1 MNYYIEIK
9 LQCDPEIGLGF
20 LWKKVFTQVHLA
32 LAERSDGNIG
42 VSFPQYG
49 DKLFPMG
56 DSLRLFAR
64 NKEELEYLKID
75 EWMARLRDYVTIS
88 GIQKIPDD
96 IQEYVVFSRKQVKTG
111 KERQA
116 RRYAKR
122 HHVDYAEA
130 LKHYD
135 NMEKKVLRLPFV
147 MLQSLSS
154 NQEIKLFIEKRRSTT
169 EKFGDYNSYGLSK
182 EATVPCF

>member
-9 LQCDPEIGLGF
+9 LLHDPEIGLGF

-32 LAERSDGNIG
+32 LTERNGDSIG

-49 DKLFPMG
+49 DKIFPMG
-56 DSLRLFAR
+56 DTLRLFAPAQ
-64 NKEELEYLKID
+64 EELDSLNINQ
-75 EWMARLRDYVTIS
+75 WMARLQDYVKIS
-88 GIQKIPDD
+88 DIRKIPDD
-96 IQEYVVFSRKQVKTG
+96 IREYASFSRKQVKIG

-122 HHVDYAEA
+122 HNIDYEEA
-130 LKHYD
+130 FKYYE
-135 NMEKKVLRLPFV
+135 NMEEKILTLPFI

-154 NQEIKLFIEKRRSTT
+154 NQEMKLFVKRSLTTT
-169 EKFGDYNSYGLSK
+169 EIKGDFNSYGFSK
-182 EATVPCF
+182 EATVPWF